1 MDDCLFC
8 KMVKG
13 EIPCNKL
20 YEDDDMIVIKDI
32 NPQPKVHYLMIPKE
46 HYKDITELTA
56 ERAVTLGRMLTKVKD
71 IAETLDLKDGFTL
84 APGIKFP
91 LSISPTTFASI
102 NSLLVFAISATIFFL
117 SSSKYYSSQDEVM
130 VHHPLNQYCG
140 H

>member
-46 HYKDITELTA
+46 HYKDITELDDKKAT
-56 ERAVTLGRMLTKVKD
+56 TLGRMLTKVKD
-71 IAETLDLKDGFTL
+71 IATKLDLKDGFR
-84 APGIKFP
+84 
-91 LSISPTTFASI
+91 
-102 NSLLVFAISATIFFL
+102 LVNNKGDFGCQSVKHLHIHIL
-117 SSSKYYSSQDEVM
+117 GGEQLEDKM
-130 VHHPLNQYCG
+130 G
-140 H
+140 

>member
-46 HYKDITELTA
+46 HYKDITELVYISSGRTSQVIIP
-56 ERAVTLGRMLTKVKD
+56 EGVTSIRDRALYWNQVYYVK
-71 IAETLDLKDGFTL
+71 
-84 APGIKFP
+84 
-91 LSISPTTFASI
+91 ASKIYIPASLENITDAQI
-102 NSLLVFAISATIFFL
+102 NSLNSISQKI
-117 SSSKYYSSQDEVM
+117 EVSPDNTKFT
-130 VHHPLNQYCG
+130 VDANNKLIRK
-140 H
+140 